1 MAYGSFQRQQQ
12 SRLKILKKQSD
23 YLMKVGQI
31 AYETHSLRKEEVA
44 AKEAFRQELENIA
57 QAALSAIYPALDVSQ
72 VKLKCFGSLS
82 NGFGLAGSD
91 MDLLLALPD
100 HPHGCSTHNLTS
112 FSEQQHQAFEV
123 DQDPE
128 EQGFKVEARRIL
140 EKAFLDCGYGARLLT
155 NTRVPILRVCSS
167 PGAELLS
174 NLRENRGAWEKTF
187 SQSVTERGVSSP
199 EESGT
204 VRKNDVTADMGL
216 IENKL
221 TELNLMDSV
230 NPTRTTRDNTKL
242 EFIGDVG
249 IPCDINFTN
258 FVAVHNSI
266 LLRLYHD
273 FDSRVADLGFFV
285 KVWAK
290 AKDINTPYRGTLSS
304 YGYIL
309 MVLHYLMNVAKPA
322 VIPNLQALAKVEDSW
337 YPDRPIEL
345 YKGYDIRFLRGRK
358 EIEEARATMTKN
370 TQSTGELLRG
380 FFQYYAVRDG
390 FHWTRDVISIRERT
404 GRVTKAQKGWTEAK
418 WSQQEKRQVR
428 LRYLLAIED
437 PFEVEHNV
445 GRTVGHNGLVAIR
458 DEFRKAN
465 AILEKLGTDA
475 EVPLEEFLAPA
486 ANRGDTLRKDQEYHR
501 QKQLQ
506 LKQELE
512 AKEKGLMSNVS
523 DENPDVN
530 VDGMSGIPHQVQ
542 SQGAGCNP
550 MHRHRGSD
558 PKLTGSIHQG
568 VEKKQRQP
576 WRQRRVKI
584 DSDSEDDDSK
594 DSNTTRTESSLPDS
608 DTLLLDENNTR
619 SGVHFAPGQ
628 VSILNGFDEFGN
640 ITPWD
645 QSTQDGRWLQW
656 RDCKILQGKILD
668 FREPSLRE
676 LDEQCPYDPRRV
688 HLPSQTYRQRKERE
702 KSVRPPWPLPDPK
715 SKASTGSIGDAS
727 QDGWLKTSRLRKA
740 KSGPRTR
747 VAIEVEESKQSPGT
761 GSITAV
767 QTSREATPQP
777 KEPDLLVS
785 PNFDFVRAQRLA
797 FFAKPESPAASVHK
811 SNASFFLRGEP
822 ADPDNNTCQ
831 HKTSDDGPA
840 VVVMGLMQ
848 RSSPIEHTMVSTEA
862 DCAPV
867 SGEKS
872 PSQQTPFNAAPSGSV
887 TSASSPSHAPLA
899 VPATLFSGVNRDSR
913 PWDEDPNIMPI
924 PQELGFEFDTRQ
936 LQDLNAIARGGNGC
950 ARDGAGFSVEQ
961 DYDWGGGGMMG
972 YKSSTSAQ
980 QVPESDPAS
989 PYQGG
994 KGDDEGLL
1002 AELPGALE

>member
-1 MAYGSFQRQQQ
+1 MAHSSFQRQQQ

-23 YLMKVGQI
+23 YLMSVGQI
-31 AYETHSLRKEEVA
+31 AYETHSLRAEEVKK
-44 AKEAFRQELENIA
+44 KEAFRQELESVA
-57 QAALSAIYPALDVSQ
+57 RASLSAAYPGLDVSQ

-100 HPHGCSTHNLTS
+100 HQQVDSVHNSTPLP
-112 FSEQQHQAFEV
+112 EQKHQGFEV
-123 DQDPE
+123 DQDAE
-128 EQGFKVEARRIL
+128 EQGFRVEARRIL

-167 PGAELLS
+167 PGAELLN
-174 NLRENRGAWEKTF
+174 NLRENRAAWEMT
-187 SQSVTERGVSSP
+187 SSESVTEKGISSP
-199 EESGT
+199 VESGAA
-204 VRKNDVTADMGL
+204 RKNDISADMDL
-216 IENKL
+216 VEHNL
-221 TELNLMDSV
+221 TELNLMDSI
-230 NPTRTTRDNTKL
+230 NPARTIRSHTKL
-242 EFIGDVG
+242 EFNGDVG

-258 FVAVHNSI
+258 FVAVHNST

-309 MVLHYLMNVAKPA
+309 MVLHYLMNIAKPA
-322 VIPNLQALAKVEDSW
+322 VIPNLQALAKIEDSW

-345 YKGYDIRFLRGRK
+345 YEGYDIRFLRGRK

-370 TQSTGELLRG
+370 TQSTGDLLRG

-404 GRVTKAQKGWTEAK
+404 GRMTKAQKGWTEAK
-418 WSQQEKRQVR
+418 WSQQDKRQVR

-437 PFEVEHNV
+437 PFEVEHNI

-486 ANRGDTLRKDQEYHR
+486 ANRGDTLRKDQEFHR

-512 AKEKGLMSNVS
+512 AKEKGLMGKVS

-530 VDGMSGIPHQVQ
+530 EDGMSGIPNQTQ
-542 SQGAGCNP
+542 SRGAGCNAI
-550 MHRHRGSD
+550 HRHRVSD
-558 PKLTGSIHQG
+558 PKLTGNSHQE
-568 VEKKQRQP
+568 VEKKRRHT

-594 DSNTTRTESSLPDS
+594 DSNTTRTEGSLPDS
-608 DTLLLDENNTR
+608 DTLLLNETNAR
-619 SGVHFAPGQ
+619 SGVHFAPGE

-656 RDCKILQGKILD
+656 RDSKILQGEILV
-668 FREPSLRE
+668 FRDPSLRE
-676 LDEQCPYDPRRV
+676 LDEQCPYDPRRI
-688 HLPSQTYRQRKERE
+688 HLPKETYKQRMERE
-702 KSVRPPWPLPDPK
+702 MSVRPPWPLPGP
-715 SKASTGSIGDAS
+715 KASTSDSPQGARMKSTRSRRA
-727 QDGWLKTSRLRKA
+727 KTRR
-740 KSGPRTR
+740 RTR
-747 VAIEVEESKQSPGT
+747 VARELEESTQIQHT
-761 GSITAV
+761 ESISAP
-767 QTSREATPQP
+767 QTSTEHPQHST
-777 KEPDLLVS
+777 EPDLVDT
-785 PNFDFVRAQRLA
+785 PNSEFVRAQRLA
-797 FFAKPESPAASVHK
+797 FFAKPESPAASVHE
-811 SNASFFLRGEP
+811 SNSNFFLRGKSSG
-822 ADPDNNTCQ
+822 PDNNMCQ
-831 HKTSDDGPA
+831 HKTSDDDPA
-840 VVVMGLMQ
+840 VCVTGPVQ
-848 RSSPIEHTMVSTEA
+848 FSTPAEHAMASTDP
-862 DCAPV
+862 DCAPI
-867 SGEKS
+867 S
-872 PSQQTPFNAAPSGSV
+872 PEELAAPQE
-887 TSASSPSHAPLA
+887 APINAPLP
-899 VPATLFSGVNRDSR
+899 VPSTLCPGVNRDNR
-913 PWDEDPNIMPI
+913 PREEDPNIMPI
-924 PQELGFEFDTRQ
+924 PQEFGFEFDTRQ

-950 ARDGAGFSVEQ
+950 ARDGANFSVEQ
-961 DYDWGGGGMMG
+961 DYEWGGGGMMG

-980 QVPESDPAS
+980 QVLESDSQS
-989 PYQGG
+989 PYEGG

-1002 AELPGALE
+1002 IELPGALE